1 MVWLLRSVSVL
12 GTQGLG
18 FSVRATF
25 RGGKGQYNV
34 LRSSAVE
41 RVSDVGWM
49 AESLAVTCW
58 TGWR

>member
-1 MVWLLRSVSVL
+1 VL